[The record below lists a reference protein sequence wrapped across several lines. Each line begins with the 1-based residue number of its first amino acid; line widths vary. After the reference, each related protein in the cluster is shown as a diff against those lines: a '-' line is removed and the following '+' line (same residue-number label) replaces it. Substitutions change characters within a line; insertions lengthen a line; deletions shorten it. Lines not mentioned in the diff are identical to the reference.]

1 MANYEEIQVLG
12 TAAEQMAGVLS
23 NLNDPKKCILYGF
36 ALGLKADNPILGAT
50 MLPPTTGTKA
60 AV

>member
-1 MANYEEIQVLG
+1 MANNEDIQVLG
-12 TAAEQMAGVLS
+12 TAAEQMAGVLR
-23 NLNDPKKCILYGF
+23 NLNDTKKCILYGF